1 MNHTDDDLRRFF
13 NAILPV
19 STGDHLSIHW
29 GFDIEGRKGLAGR
42 AYKGV
47 DELIG
52 ASKWA
57 NRIAAHS
64 GVYHCVSSQ
73 LTANGKKANR
83 LGTNI
88 TAIKSLFLDID
99 AGEGKSYSN
108 KKEILPAYAQF
119 LKDSGFPPASIIVD
133 TGHGLHFYWPLTS
146 EVSPDDWQP
155 VADALAEATRQH
167 DLKCD
172 TQVTVDRC
180 RILRTPGT
188 MNLKHEPHVECRI
201 LRMVEGATYDLD
213 ELKDKLEPYKV
224 APRASANNAVSMVA
238 NLPQLTPLQEDD
250 ELAAGIPVA
259 KRPHITDVAA
269 VCPFV
274 EQALTT
280 GGKDFQEPLWRS
292 SLMVAVFTEG
302 GRNDAH
308 NMSSGHADYDE
319 ASVDEKYDR
328 AVSDQRQK
336 DLGWPSCAA
345 IQNAGCT
352 LCKKCIHVKDGK
364 SPFNFVVNKYSTA
377 PAVYVPTVDLP
388 EGYVRDA
395 DNFVSKIV
403 VDMQGGQTPV
413 RVFDYPVREPW
424 LKRDPW
430 VLHFTVKIGLT
441 ETVVMLP
448 NANVTKDQLFKTLQT
463 QGMMIK
469 DYQQKAAREFFM
481 GWIAH
486 LQTLKDAT
494 VSNAP
499 FGWHDGDSG
508 GIEGFS
514 FGGRMWTEKGDR
526 PSAISDPIIQKHYTP
541 KGDIQPWFDSL
552 ALIEGRPELE
562 ALVAT
567 AFGAPLIALT
577 GHPAGALY
585 SNYSQESGVGKST
598 ALKIGCS
605 VWGHPINAL
614 QGVDDTSVSVM
625 NRMGALKSLP
635 LYWDELQT
643 EEAATK
649 FTQLIFSL
657 TRGRE
662 RSRMTSDITQRE
674 TGGWKTLMVS
684 ASNDTLIDY
693 ITSQTKTTTAGIFR
707 IFEVAVPKSTA
718 KSKIHEVD
726 AQHMSAKLDNN
737 YGHIG
742 LRYAQWLGANR
753 KEIQEEV
760 SEFAKKLWKAV
771 NAQQDER
778 FWIATM
784 TCVCMGATFA
794 NRLGY
799 TNFDEIAINKLMLK
813 TLKNMRNLRKDT
825 HVDLTNKDNVTST
838 MTQFFKAASR
848 HTLYTNRIHISK
860 GKPRKDFYKV
870 VRDTSKLESVHLQ
883 FGAEDK
889 IARFSTSYFTEWLG
903 KKGVSRQLFNQAL
916 SKQYGMKPVV
926 GILGAGTQF
935 TTVTSEYLIQ
945 IDLAGTDLAAYAS
958 GDSDDL
964 QEPEPEGDTI
974 EANA

>member
-1 MNHTDDDLRRFF
+1 MNHTDDDLRKFF
-13 NAILPV
+13 NAVLPV
-19 STGDHLSIHW
+19 AHGDHLSIHW

-42 AYKGV
+42 AYKTVG
-47 DELIG
+47 ELIG
-52 ASKWA
+52 ATKWA
-57 NRIAAHS
+57 NGVAAHS

-83 LGTNI
+83 TGGNI

-99 AGEGKSYSN
+99 AGEGKPYTS
-108 KKEILPAYAQF
+108 KREILPAYVKF
-119 LKDSGFPPASIIVD
+119 LNDSGFPAASIIVD
-133 TGHGLHFYWPLTS
+133 TGHGLHFYWPLS
-146 EVSPDDWQP
+146 EEVSPDDWQP
-155 VADALAEATRQH
+155 AADALAEATRQNGLH
-167 DLKCD
+167 CD

-188 MNLKHEPHVECRI
+188 VNLKHEPHIQCRI
-201 LRMVEGATYDLD
+201 MRMEDGVTFDLD
-213 ELKDKLEPYKV
+213 ALKNKLEPYKV
-224 APRASANNAVSMVA
+224 APRSHSASGNMVSS
-238 NLPQLTPLQEDD
+238 LPQLTPLQEED
-250 ELAAGIPVA
+250 ELAAGIAVA
-259 KRPHITDVAA
+259 KRPHISDVAA
-269 VCPFV
+269 VCPFI

-319 ASVDEKYDR
+319 AAVDEKYDR
-328 AVSDQRQK
+328 AIADQKQK

-364 SPFNFVVNKYSTA
+364 SPFNFVVNRHSTTA
-377 PAVYVPTVDLP
+377 AIFVPAADLP

-395 DNFVSKIV
+395 DNFISKIV

-413 RVFDYPVREPW
+413 RVFDYAVREPW
-424 LKRDPW
+424 LKPNPW
-430 VLHFTVKIGLT
+430 ILHFTAKIGLT
-441 ETVVMLP
+441 EQVIILP
-448 NANVTKDQLFKTLQT
+448 NANVTKEQLFKTLQG
-463 QGMMIK
+463 QGLMIK

-481 GWIAH
+481 SWIAH
-486 LQTLKDAT
+486 LQNLKDAT

-499 FGWHDGDSG
+499 FGWHEGNSG

-514 FGGRMWTEKGDR
+514 FGGRMWTTKGDK
-526 PSAISDPIIQKHYTP
+526 PSAISDPIIQRNYTP
-541 KGDIQPWFDSL
+541 KGDAQPWFDSL
-552 ALIEGRPELE
+552 ELVKGKPELE
-562 ALVAT
+562 ALVAS

-577 GHPAGALY
+577 GHPSGALY

-598 ALKIGCS
+598 ALKIGCA
-605 VWGHPINAL
+605 VWGHPVKAL
-614 QGVDDTSVSVM
+614 QGVDDTNVSVM

-635 LYWDELQT
+635 MYWDELQT
-643 EEAATK
+643 EEAADK

-662 RSRMTSDITQRE
+662 RSRATSEIAQRE
-674 TGGWKTLMVS
+674 TGDWKTLMVS
-684 ASNDTLIDY
+684 ASNNTLIDY
-693 ITSQTKTTTAGIFR
+693 VTTQTKTTTAGIFR
-707 IFEVAVPKSTA
+707 IFEVVVPKPTS
-718 KSKIHEVD
+718 KGKIHEVD

-737 YGHIG
+737 FGHIG
-742 LRYAQWLGANR
+742 LRYAQWLGANST
-753 KEIQEEV
+753 EIQEEV
-760 SEFAKKLWKAV
+760 SEFAKRLWKAV
-771 NAQQDER
+771 DAKQEER
-778 FWIATM
+778 YWIATM

-799 TNFDEIAINKLMLK
+799 ANFDVQGIQKLMLK
-813 TLKNMRNLRKDT
+813 TLKHMRKLRKET

-838 MTQFFKAASR
+838 MTQFFKAAAR
-848 HTLYTNRIHISK
+848 HTLYTNRIHVSK

-870 VRDTSKLESVHLQ
+870 VRDTSKLESVHVQ

-903 KKGVSRQLFNQAL
+903 KRGVSRQLFNQAL
-916 SKQYGMKPVV
+916 NSQYNMKPVI

-945 IDLAGTDLAAYAS
+945 IDLAGTDLAAYAK
-958 GDSDDL
+958 GDSDDV

-974 EANA
+974 ETDA